1 MTAIAIS
8 AGLFAL
14 LLAAISWAGYR
25 YYVKPSQV
33 YDQIGGPASEQTR
46 LAARPA
52 REGVVVRL
60 VEQVGKAVPVSP
72 QDVSMIRRQLIAAGH
87 RGESALAIYYGLR
100 IITAVVLVGLAFVF
114 LLGGAA
120 VAGYF
125 LPSLGLDLQIKRR
138 QETIRYALPDV
149 LDLLVVC
156 VDAGLGLDQA
166 ILTVAEELKHTRAPG
181 DRRRTGAGEPGNPGG
196 QAAFRRAAEFRRS
209 NDCAWGEEAGG
220 DPDPNGPVRD
230 EHCRLASWPLRVHAR
245 AAEERANK
253 VGVKLVFPIFFFILP
268 AMLVVVAGP
277 GLLQLIKELFPLMR
291 QFRGEGLPGA

>member
-25 YYVKPSQV
+25 YYVKPSQI
-33 YDQIGGPASEQTR
+33 YDQIGGPASEEAR

-100 IITAVVLVGLAFVF
+100 IITAVVLVGLAFVVVGRFDVTTFQRLF

-149 LDLLVVC
+149 LDLLV
-156 VDAGLGLDQA
+156 
-166 ILTVAEELKHTRAPG
+166 K
-181 DRRRTGAGEPGNPGG
+181 N
-196 QAAFRRAAEFRRS
+196 
-209 NDCAWGEEAGG
+209 W
-220 DPDPNGPVRD
+220 
-230 EHCRLASWPLRVHAR
+230 SW
-245 AAEERANK
+245 
-253 VGVKLVFPIFFFILP
+253 
-268 AMLVVVAGP
+268 
-277 GLLQLIKELFPLMR
+277 
-291 QFRGEGLPGA
+291 